1 VKIVDV
7 DPASPLFGCIRP
19 GYKVVAIN
27 GKRVLDSIDFRYRIA
42 DESVTIRFADHS
54 GRELEFQLDMPDSGG
69 LGLTLDDDAIKRCRC
84 DCIFCFVLQQPKGL
98 RRSLYVKDEDYRL
111 SFTHG
116 NFITLSNVTKQDMT
130 RIIRQRLSPLYVSVH
145 TTDDGLRLSMLRNQ
159 KLTPILSHLR
169 YLSRNGITL
178 HTQIVLCPGI
188 NDGPQLEKTI
198 NDLAQLYPG
207 VETLAVVPVGLTRY
221 REHLPDLRTYT
232 TEEAAAVVDYIEMRQ
247 RELLELLGTRFI
259 WAADEFYVLAGRSFP
274 RRTSYEQMAQ
284 FENGVGMARE
294 FITTFNRCRMSL
306 RNMRSDRRTLFLTGS
321 SAYPFLSRQ
330 IAPFIRDE
338 LKLNLS
344 VHPVRNL
351 FWGETVTVSGLLTG
365 KDLLEQACDKAGKYD
380 ALVLPPNCLNR
391 DNLFLDDMSLQQL
404 QSSLDKP
411 VVVGRYN
418 LAETIREV
426 FA

>member
-1 VKIVDV
+1 LGV
-7 DPASPLFGCIRP
+7 F
-19 GYKVVAIN
+19 AIN